1 MGREIKLLRRL
12 VGASEGGKVH
22 PSTDQ
27 PIGKEDPL
35 QELREA
41 IINTETRPAVLQA
54 LRKLHKDG
62 RLEGGY
68 RELFELLQAQEGI
81 EKGLN
86 ALSDLALGKGALAE
100 SIVGRLA
107 SDKDLAADLVG
118 CKVNQDER
126 MVLNLWGITL
136 CVMRSLPKVSD
147 TEKHAFLDQY
157 LEFIYFMG
165 CPEGEDARFAWAVAT
180 SRISGLAQ
188 TRYQEYYDAFGEMM
202 RRQEAIHRDPSVR
215 LMPGAPLM
223 HAITRN
229 LFGVESDSLHLA
241 FDVQSLVMSQLIAFA
256 KSFGTAEGW
265 ATMQHFVDNACRA
278 LRSGATKPAFSK
290 S

>member
-1 MGREIKLLRRL
+1 MGRVIKLLRRL
-12 VGASEGGKVH
+12 VGASEDGKVH

-27 PIGKEDPL
+27 PIGKGDPL
-35 QELREA
+35 QALRES

-54 LRKLHKDG
+54 LRKLDKKG

-68 RELFELLQAQEGI
+68 RELLELLEAQEGMQ
-81 EKGLN
+81 KGLN

-100 SIVGRLA
+100 SIVDHLL
-107 SDKDLAADLVG
+107 SDKDMAADLVG

-126 MVLNLWGITL
+126 MVLNLWGVTL
-136 CVMRSLPKVSD
+136 CVMRCLPKVGD
-147 TEKHAFLDQY
+147 EEKRAFLDQY
-157 LEFIYFMG
+157 HEFFHSMG
-165 CPEGEDARFAWAVAT
+165 CPEDEEARLAWAMAT
-180 SRISGLAQ
+180 SRISALSQ
-188 TRYQEYYDAFGEMM
+188 TRYQEYFDAFGEMM

-215 LMPGAPLM
+215 LVPGAPLM

-229 LFGVESDSLHLA
+229 LFGVESDSLLLA
-241 FDVQSLVMSQLIAFA
+241 IEVQSLVMSQLIAFA

-265 ATMQHFVDNACRA
+265 ATMRHLVEEACRV
-278 LRSGATKPAFSK
+278 LRGAAAS

>member
-1 MGREIKLLRRL
+1 MIKLLRRL
-12 VGASEGGKVH
+12 FGGSDGGKVH
-22 PSTDQ
+22 ISADQ

-100 SIVGRLA
+100 SIIDHLV
-107 SDKDLAADLVG
+107 SDKDMAADLMG

-202 RRQEAIHRDPSVR
+202 RRQEAIHRDPSAR
-215 LMPGAPLM
+215 LVPGAPLM
-223 HAITRN
+223 RAITRN
-229 LFGVESDSLHLA
+229 LFGVESDSLLLA
-241 FDVQSLVMSQLIAFA
+241 FDVQSLVMSKLIAFA
-256 KSFGTAEGW
+256 KSFGTAGAW
-265 ATMQHFVDNACRA
+265 ATMRHFLEEACRT